1 MIISAQIIAGR
12 EVIETHAD
20 AHLPWWSFGKTVL
33 AAMAFKLA
41 EQGRLDLDTPLA
53 GKPFTI
59 RQLLAHHAGVRD
71 YGGLARDLGC
81 SEELVRQRVSRG
93 LRRLRAR
100 LGDDG

>member
-1 MIISAQIIAGR
+1 VD
-12 EVIETHAD
+12 E
-20 AHLPWWSFGKTVL
+20 
-33 AAMAFKLA
+33 
-41 EQGRLDLDTPLA
+41 
-53 GKPFTI
+53 
-59 RQLLAHHAGVRD
+59 RD